1 MRFFKNSVAAT
12 TLALASSNLLTGC
25 TNPADRYPELLKD
38 SVEINN
44 EIKYLKQNLDKH
56 SISDYQNYHLNP
68 DVPDIDKLLIDYK
81 KRDLA
86 KAEQKMEYT
95 RVTLSTVRKCMAKE
109 EKMIGDEPASS
120 FLKVIFGGLLVI
132 GAVHSIIER
141 IRR

>member
-1 MRFFKNSVAAT
+1 MSLLSV
-12 TLALASSNLLTGC
+12 
-25 TNPADRYPELLKD
+25 LKD
-38 SVEINN
+38 RKIKKIYKKIN
-44 EIKYLKQNLDKH
+44 KLNLEEP
-56 SISDYQNYHLNP
+56 S
-68 DVPDIDKLLIDYK
+68 K

-86 KAEQKMEYT
+86 RAEQKMIYT